1 MRKTLNLLILSC
13 FLSSIIIFPLY
24 ASDEPTKNAV
34 KKPEIRI
41 DKILFAP
48 SSLLTASE
56 DDLSVT
62 AYLRTLTKEGKFPND
77 FQNTVENSERIISFR
92 YMQWGATLGWS
103 GEENDSLSEPRILS
117 VDYKIPLDYRKSDF
131 AFALDIKYSTEK
143 LPKSTLRRS
152 LLDFGVFSITGL
164 FDREISWIF
173 DFYGGLT
180 ANYIYIDMASDVLT
194 DTWKLVPFLGIRINV
209 SPYSTIQLISEVNR
223 AQDDYSSDPMWKW
236 NFGVSLGF

>member
-13 FLSSIIIFPLY
+13 FLGISIVFPLY
-24 ASDEPTKNAV
+24 ALSEPTTNTAN
-34 KKPEIRI
+34 EIRI
-41 DKILFAP
+41 DKILFVP

-56 DDLSVT
+56 DDFSVT
-62 AYLRTLTKEGKFPND
+62 AYLRTLTKEGEFPSD
-77 FQNTVENSERIISFR
+77 FQDTVQNSDRIISFR
-92 YMQWGATLGWS
+92 YVQWGATFGWLGVK
-103 GEENDSLSEPRILS
+103 NNRLSEPRIIS
-117 VDYKIPLDYRKSDF
+117 VDYKIPLDYIKSDF
-131 AFALDIKYSTEK
+131 AFALDVKYSTEK

-152 LLDFGVFSITGL
+152 ILDFGVFSITGL

-209 SPYSTIQLISEVNR
+209 SPYNTIQLISEVNR
-223 AQDDYSSDPMWKW
+223 AEDGYSSGPMWKW
-236 NFGVSLGF
+236 NFGVSYGF